1 MKQERKAISAMKQDN
16 GPAIQI
22 WSQMACCGWTNSYQL
37 VQCPEQLDSF
47 SHPRPNLSG
56 SFDSRLILPALLTRK
71 FLDYFCLLYCHCLMK
86 RFRKNEKADPQWQ
99 DPNQLGIPELCQ
111 ALNTFGIRFDQGEKR
126 TKLFQRY
133 VQLTRVES
141 VESVERWTEKDLLGA
156 PLPAAEQ
163 LVVPRLRIFLALYSV
178 DYPAQAS
185 RGHLVQLYNN
195 LAKDLDPSGSIREV
209 TSATPSHT
217 NTNNLSSH
225 SNHKKQKRNSKAIR
239 PLPQSILP
247 TTKAALSDAT
257 LPSHT
262 GKTRRPKSSQ
272 KETFFRPYTH
282 RPAHQD
288 RQTSVSSAGR
298 VTRGRTRTT
307 SASSRRSSERS
318 ISQASRSSDGYSLR
332 RSPRLIAA
340 QGKKDQASRASGLSS
355 PSPDRRNHTLDESD
369 NDQHSQTPSQPADSP
384 TSSNSRIS
392 SCSQAQRSE
401 SPIEGVPAPSPSSS
415 QARRSESPASPNPS
429 SSQARRS
436 ESPALPNPSSSQAR
450 RSESPAS
457 PNPSSSQAR
466 RSESPIGGFPS
477 PNPSSSRTRRSESPS
492 SPNPSSPEDRHSQS
506 PINPASPHGRDSES
520 PVDSAFPRSD
530 QDSRQAEPSGATS
543 PQEQGDRRSESSS
556 DNDSES
562 SGEHGS
568 LPRNLAASDSGPPS
582 TGSGQALASSQAL
595 KRKSKDSLVWPDPS
609 HLSREQLEEYLDE
622 YNVPHTPTA
631 RLARLIGSY
640 NLLRSSLPNLGEQR
654 PSKRP
659 KAPQSCSRSSSWLP
673 RRRSRCRVESGSDAD
688 NHGFVY
694 SRPDPPSSPPGSA
707 SSPKHPPSRFTSPS
721 AASSSNYQPSVPSS
735 VVSSEPS
742 DAPTSQTSISGRS
755 TTRNHREFP
764 TNNM

>member
-1 MKQERKAISAMKQDN
+1 MSVPSRKEVTANDAADGLFTVFEENFLLTAVTAIEAADRLFTEVELNELFGVEAAQESFEEVTAIEAEDRLSLFTELEHKELFGAEAAQDSIEEALRTEAAQDYIEEVTITEFFDILFN
-16 GPAIQI
+16 TGIFEGYITRGNMEHIHNTLSNKYGFSGPLKIDYI
-22 WSQMACCGWTNSYQL
+22 ETPEGQL
-37 VQCPEQLDSF
+37 V
-47 SHPRPNLSG
+47 
-56 SFDSRLILPALLTRK
+56 
-71 FLDYFCLLYCHCLMK
+71 
-86 RFRKNEKADPQWQ
+86 
-99 DPNQLGIPELCQ
+99 
-111 ALNTFGIRFDQGEKR
+111 
-126 TKLFQRY
+126 
-133 VQLTRVES
+133 
-141 VESVERWTEKDLLGA
+141 
-156 PLPAAEQ
+156 
-163 LVVPRLRIFLALYSV
+163 
-178 DYPAQAS
+178 
-185 RGHLVQLYNN
+185 
-195 LAKDLDPSGSIREV
+195 
-209 TSATPSHT
+209 
-217 NTNNLSSH
+217 SS
-225 SNHKKQKRNSKAIR
+225 NV
-239 PLPQSILP
+239 L
-247 TTKAALSDAT
+247 
-257 LPSHT
+257 
-262 GKTRRPKSSQ
+262 
-272 KETFFRPYTH
+272 FRPMLQGMDETTLLFEAWIMMLITL
-282 RPAHQD
+282 R
-288 RQTSVSSAGR
+288 R

-429 SSQARRS
+429 SPKPGVPSLLLAS
-436 ESPALPNPSSSQAR
+436 PNPSSSQAR

-520 PVDSAFPRSD
+520 PVDSAFRETTESD
-530 QDSRQAEPSGATS
+530 QPLNALSQDSEPALNATS
-543 PQEQGDRRSESSS
+543 PREQEDRDSDLPDNAVSPRSARSAS

-568 LPRNLAASDSGPPS
+568 SPRNLAAYDSGPPS

-595 KRKSKDSLVWPDPS
+595 KRKSKDSLVWPDPL

-659 KAPQSCSRSSSWLP
+659 KAPQSRSRSSSWLP

-688 NHGFVY
+688 DHGFVY

-742 DAPTSQTSISGRS
+742 DAPTSQTSISGRKTSEIQTQASRKRGRRRPRNRRSQPKTTNRTSADNSENNFVPILPGGSKKRKSVPSSSGGWFKQRNPGPNDQAS
-755 TTRNHREFP
+755 TLRRIRPHAA
-764 TNNM
+764 